1 MMEKADLKQEFDG
14 RLSKYNLPDDIS
26 PERFAEW
33 LEIEKK
39 LDEIGLKDVAA
50 ANALVKDWK
59 IVEMKRMMEI
69 TGRRSRVPNYLSYGI
84 FDYQYRTEKELY
96 DNIFGAV

>member
-1 MMEKADLKQEFDG
+1 MDMK
-14 RLSKYNLPDDIS
+14 KYKLPPDIS

-39 LDEIGLKDVAA
+39 LDEIGLKDVTA
-50 ANALVKDWK
+50 ANELVKDWK

-69 TGRRSRVPNYLSYGI
+69 TGRKSRIPNYLEA
-84 FDYQYRTEKELY
+84 DVQMYQLKSEAELFA
-96 DNIFGAV
+96 NIFETE

>member
-1 MMEKADLKQEFDG
+1 MSMKN
-14 RLSKYNLPDDIS
+14 YILPPDIS

-50 ANALVKDWK
+50 ANALVADWK

-69 TGRRSRVPNYLSYGI
+69 TGRKSRVRNYIQSGI
-84 FDYQYRTEKELY
+84 FTYQKRTDEELFMNVFET
-96 DNIFGAV
+96 DD

>member
-1 MMEKADLKQEFDG
+1 MTTKN
-14 RLSKYNLPDDIS
+14 YNLPPDIS

-33 LEIEKK
+33 LEIEKQ
-39 LDEIGLKDVAA
+39 LDEIGLKDVQA

-69 TGRRSRVPNYLSYGI
+69 TGRKSRVR
-84 FDYQYRTEKELY
+84 DYIQAGVFTYQMKTDEELFR
-96 DNIFGAV
+96 NIFETDD

>member
-1 MMEKADLKQEFDG
+1 MSMKN
-14 RLSKYNLPDDIS
+14 YILPPDIS

-50 ANALVKDWK
+50 ANALVADWK

-69 TGRRSRVPNYLSYGI
+69 TGRKSRVRNYLAIGNEMFRKRS
-84 FDYQYRTEKELY
+84 DEELFANVY
-96 DNIFGAV
+96 EREC

>member
-1 MMEKADLKQEFDG
+1 MSMKN
-14 RLSKYNLPDDIS
+14 YILPPDIS

-50 ANALVKDWK
+50 ANALVADWK

-69 TGRRSRVPNYLSYGI
+69 TGRKSRVRNYLAAGVDI
-84 FDYQYRTEKELY
+84 YRKRTDEELFS
-96 DNIFGAV
+96 NIFEEEG